1 MPLSQTI
8 ISSLL
13 ARFVL
18 LLFPWKF
25 QKAKRDFRH
34 FCRRITC
41 NRLVVVFLERRR
53 HAERP
58 SFRHFTLSF
67 SPTQSRASTRVCV
80 CVCER
85 EKERERQRERERE
98 RDSTGGNFL
107 LLNAPVD
114 LLRSKQ
120 CAFSPHVH
128 PTCDVSSK
136 ENIAADH

>member
-1 MPLSQTI
+1 MQRGHLFATSLSL
-8 ISSLL
+8 SVRLNH
-13 ARFVL
+13 ARV
-18 LLFPWKF
+18 
-25 QKAKRDFRH
+25 
-34 FCRRITC
+34 
-41 NRLVVVFLERRR
+41 
-53 HAERP
+53 
-58 SFRHFTLSF
+58 
-67 SPTQSRASTRVCV
+67 RACVCV
-80 CVCER
+80 CV
-85 EKERERQRERERE
+85 RERKRERDRERERERE